1 MTSQEQL
8 REEWEQDILCG
19 AVPSKATIS
28 GKEVVHDPYYLIG
41 LIRTLLT
48 LARKEEREKVY
59 QKFMPFLAKYSLDRP
74 IPPAELRYFLENL
87 FLTHE

>member
-48 LARKEEREKVY
+48 LARKEEREKVRLEIIEKHEIDY
-59 QKFMPFLAKYSLDRP
+59 SFLR
-74 IPPAELRYFLENL
+74 N
-87 FLTHE
+87 